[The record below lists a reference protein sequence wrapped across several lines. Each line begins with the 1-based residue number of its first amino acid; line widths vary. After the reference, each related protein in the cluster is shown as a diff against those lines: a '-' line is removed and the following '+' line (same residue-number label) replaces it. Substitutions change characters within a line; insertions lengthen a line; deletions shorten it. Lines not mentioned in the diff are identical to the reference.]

1 MPAGLFFVP
10 NPGLAGKTA
19 VFPSNVDPLRW
30 HGYCSGFL
38 RTMTTVPPA
47 PRSGILLRKLLTILA
62 GLVLFVILAGLLAVW
77 ALGRF
82 SPGLADSA
90 LADATGA
97 HLAVETNDT
106 NLLVGRLSYAGITVT
121 NPTRWTE
128 REFLKIRRFH
138 LDVDPWSFAGS
149 GTQKIHEAELD
160 IDRVVV
166 TGKSDKLLELL
177 GDNNTLDI
185 SKALKAEARE
195 TASPGPGGTP
205 PAPRPYEIGKLRVRV
220 GHLTVVGGDGT
231 SRRRVLI
238 DQDIN
243 FVFEAQNVTD
253 RNEKET
259 IQKPL
264 QAMLQKELT
273 KAATQ
278 LLFDVRAERLRPS
291 VTEKLLGDK

>member
-1 MPAGLFFVP
+1 MSVA
-10 NPGLAGKTA
+10 
-19 VFPSNVDPLRW
+19 
-30 HGYCSGFL
+30 
-38 RTMTTVPPA
+38 PPVR
-47 PRSGILLRKLLTILA
+47 RSGILLRKLLTILA
-62 GLVLFVILAGLLAVW
+62 GLVLFVFLAGLLAVW

-82 SPGLADSA
+82 SPGLVDSA

-121 NPTRWTE
+121 NPTRWSE

-149 GTQKIHEAELD
+149 GTQKVHEAELD
-160 IDRVVV
+160 IDRVVL

-177 GDNNTLDI
+177 GDNNALDI

-195 TASPGPGGTP
+195 SAPAGPDG
-205 PAPRPYEIGKLRVRV
+205 APRPYEIGKLRVRV

-231 SRRRVLI
+231 ARRRVLL

-243 FVFEAQNVTD
+243 FVFEARDVTD

-259 IQKPL
+259 VQKPL
-264 QAMLQKELT
+264 QALLQKELT

-278 LLFDVRAERLRPS
+278 LLFDVRSERLRPS
-291 VTEKLLGDK
+291 VTEQLLGDK

>member
-1 MPAGLFFVP
+1 MSVA
-10 NPGLAGKTA
+10 
-19 VFPSNVDPLRW
+19 
-30 HGYCSGFL
+30 
-38 RTMTTVPPA
+38 PPVR
-47 PRSGILLRKLLTILA
+47 RSGILLRKLLTILA
-62 GLVLFVILAGLLAVW
+62 GLVLFVFLAGLLAVW

-82 SPGLADSA
+82 SPGLVDSA

-106 NLLVGRLSYAGITVT
+106 NLLVGRLSYAGITIT
-121 NPTRWTE
+121 NPTRWSE

-149 GTQKIHEAELD
+149 GTQKVHEAELD
-160 IDRVVV
+160 IDRVVL

-177 GDNNTLDI
+177 GDNNALDI

-195 TASPGPGGTP
+195 SAPAGPDG
-205 PAPRPYEIGKLRVRV
+205 APRPYEIGKLRVRV

-231 SRRRVLI
+231 ARRRVLL

-243 FVFEAQNVTD
+243 FVFEARDVTD

-259 IQKPL
+259 VQKPL
-264 QAMLQKELT
+264 QALLQKELT

-278 LLFDVRAERLRPS
+278 LLFDVRSERLRPS
-291 VTEKLLGDK
+291 VTEQLLGDK

>member
-1 MPAGLFFVP
+1 MSVA
-10 NPGLAGKTA
+10 
-19 VFPSNVDPLRW
+19 
-30 HGYCSGFL
+30 
-38 RTMTTVPPA
+38 PPVR
-47 PRSGILLRKLLTILA
+47 RSGILLRKLLTILA
-62 GLVLFVILAGLLAVW
+62 GLVLFVFLAGLLAVW

-82 SPGLADSA
+82 SPGLVDSA

-121 NPTRWTE
+121 NPTRWSE

-149 GTQKIHEAELD
+149 GTQKVHEAELD
-160 IDRVVV
+160 IDRVVL

-177 GDNNTLDI
+177 GDNNALDI

-195 TASPGPGGTP
+195 SAPAGPDG
-205 PAPRPYEIGKLRVRV
+205 APRPYEIGKLRVRV

-231 SRRRVLI
+231 ARRRVLL
-238 DQDIN
+238 DQEIN
-243 FVFEAQNVTD
+243 FVFEARDVTD

-259 IQKPL
+259 VQKPL
-264 QAMLQKELT
+264 QALLQKELT

-278 LLFDVRAERLRPS
+278 LLFDVRSERLRPS
-291 VTEKLLGDK
+291 VTEQLLGDK